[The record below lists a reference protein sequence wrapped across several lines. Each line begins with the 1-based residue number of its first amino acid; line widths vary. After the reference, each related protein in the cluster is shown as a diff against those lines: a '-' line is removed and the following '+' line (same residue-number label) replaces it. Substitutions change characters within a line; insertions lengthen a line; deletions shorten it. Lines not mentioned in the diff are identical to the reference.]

1 MEPRDYE
8 NIKFILSKTPAELLV
23 WWNSLDDED
32 RIYAV
37 EIVKAFRKELMADIA
52 QADLVYDDVPMQEIE
67 TELDTREARDYL
79 KKFQLKK

>member
-32 RIYAV
+32 RLYAV
-37 EIVKAFRKELMADIA
+37 EIVKAYRRELMADIA
-52 QADLVYDDVPMQEIE
+52 NADLVYDDVPMQEIE
-67 TELDTREARDYL
+67 TELDTKEARNYL

>member
-37 EIVKAFRKELMADIA
+37 EIVNSFRKELMADIA